1 MRHECLLYGR
11 QGEGGG
17 QLEQREGQSVNLERF
32 VNVTVAERRPRIE
45 PRTGPAEAPHS
56 TPLPPSAHP
65 RISLLCL
72 KCLPRLMNNARN
84 FSSAFG
90 FLLSFR
96 FAFFS
101 FFFLVLHSA
110 TISLSAWQ
118 ALSSDRGGGRYEEE
132 EGCREGVR
140 RQTSFL
146 ARSALARSDTLR
158 QGGGSQKEE
167 GLMAR

>member
-1 MRHECLLYGR
+1 MSLWLSVDQGSSPVQGR
-11 QGEGGG
+11 QRLLT
-17 QLEQREGQSVNLERF
+17 QPPS
-32 VNVTVAERRPRIE
+32 
-45 PRTGPAEAPHS
+45 
-56 TPLPPSAHP
+56 PPSARP

-118 ALSSDRGGGRYEEE
+118 ALTRDRGGDRYEEE
-132 EGCREGVR
+132 RGVLR
-140 RQTSFL
+140 GSKETDFHL
-146 ARSALARSDTLR
+146 GKVYEEAALAWSDTLR